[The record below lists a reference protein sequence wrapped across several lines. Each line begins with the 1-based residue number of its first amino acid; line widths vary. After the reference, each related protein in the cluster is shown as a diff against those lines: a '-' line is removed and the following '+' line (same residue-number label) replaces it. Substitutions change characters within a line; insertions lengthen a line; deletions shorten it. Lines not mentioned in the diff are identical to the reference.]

1 MNEILIAV
9 VLGIVEG
16 FTEFLPVSS
25 TGHLILVGNWLNFTG
40 AKANAFNIFIQLGA
54 IFAVVGYFRQ
64 RLWRVVTA
72 VLGKSVAGNPNG
84 MPPAEAR
91 RFLLAVLAAFI
102 PAAVFGLLL
111 EDIIDKLLF
120 DPQPVA
126 AALIVGGVAMLV
138 IEQYRPQPKT
148 EVAETLTLSQA
159 LWVGIAQCAALIP
172 GVSRSA
178 ATIMG
183 GLLTGLTHAA
193 AAEFSFFLSIPT
205 LAAASLYKLLQI
217 APQLSADDVTIFA
230 AGFIIS
236 MIVAW
241 VVIAGFM
248 AFIKRHSF
256 RVFAW
261 YRIVF
266 GVVILLMTLFGME
279 IKISE

>member
-9 VLGIVEG
+9 ILGIVEG
-16 FTEFLPVSS
+16 LTEFLPVSS

-248 AFIKRHSF
+248 AFIKHHSF
-256 RVFAW
+256 KVFAW

-266 GVVILLMTLFGME
+266 GFVILLMMLFGME

>member
-1 MNEILIAV
+1 MNEILIAII
-9 VLGIVEG
+9 LGIVEG
-16 FTEFLPVSS
+16 LTEFLPVSS

-64 RLWRVVTA
+64 RIWRVLIA
-72 VLGKSVAGNPNG
+72 ILGKPVADNPHG
-84 MPPAEAR
+84 LTSAAAR
-91 RFLLAVLAAFI
+91 RFLMAVIIAFI
-102 PAAVFGLLL
+102 PAAVFGLLF
-111 EDIIDKLLF
+111 EDIIDRLLF

-126 AALIVGGVAMLV
+126 AALIVGGVAILV
-138 IEQYRPQPKT
+138 IEQFRPRPKT
-148 EVAETLTLSQA
+148 EVAESLILSQA
-159 LWVGIAQCAALIP
+159 LWIGLAQCAALIP

-183 GLLTGLTHAA
+183 GLLAGLTHAA

-230 AGFIIS
+230 TGFIVS

-266 GVVILLMTLFGME
+266 GLVILLMMLFGME

>member
-9 VLGIVEG
+9 ILGIVEG
-16 FTEFLPVSS
+16 LTEFLPVSS

-40 AKANAFNIFIQLGA
+40 AKANAFSIFIQLGA

-72 VLGKSVAGNPNG
+72 VLGRPVAGNPNG
-84 MPPAEAR
+84 LTPAEAR
-91 RFLLAVLAAFI
+91 RFLLAVILAFI
-102 PAAVFGLLL
+102 PAAVLGLLF
-111 EDIIDKLLF
+111 EDMIDALF
-120 DPQPVA
+120 NPKSVA
-126 AALIVGGVAMLV
+126 AALIVGGVAILV
-138 IEQYRPQPKT
+138 VEQFRPQPKT
-148 EVAETLTLSQA
+148 EVAESLSLSQA

-183 GLLTGLTHAA
+183 GLLAGLTHAA

-230 AGFIIS
+230 TGFIVS

-266 GVVILLMTLFGME
+266 GFVILLMMLFGME
-279 IKISE
+279 IKIGE

>member
-16 FTEFLPVSS
+16 LTEFLPVSS
-25 TGHLILVGNWLNFTG
+25 TGHLILVANWLNFTG

-54 IFAVVGYFRQ
+54 IFAVIGYFRQ

-72 VLGKSVAGNPNG
+72 VLGKPVAGHPNG
-84 MPPAEAR
+84 LMPAEAR
-91 RFLLAVLAAFI
+91 RFLLAVILAFI
-102 PAAVFGLLL
+102 PAAVFGLLF
-111 EDIIDKLLF
+111 EDMIDALF
-120 DPQPVA
+120 NPKSVA
-126 AALIVGGVAMLV
+126 AALIVGGVAILI
-138 IEQYRPQPKT
+138 IEQFRPRPKT
-148 EVAETLTLSQA
+148 EIAETLTLSQA
-159 LWVGIAQCAALIP
+159 LWIGIAQCAALIP

-183 GLLTGLTHAA
+183 GLLAGLTHAA

-230 AGFIIS
+230 TGFIVS

-266 GVVILLMTLFGME
+266 GFVILLMMLFGVE

>member
-1 MNEILIAV
+1 MNEILIAII
-9 VLGIVEG
+9 LGIVEG
-16 FTEFLPVSS
+16 LTEFLPVSS

-72 VLGKSVAGNPNG
+72 MLGKSVAGNPNG
-84 MPPAEAR
+84 LTPAEAR
-91 RFLLAVLAAFI
+91 RFLLAVIVAFI
-102 PAAVFGLLL
+102 PAAVFGLLF

-126 AALIVGGVAMLV
+126 AALIVGGVAILV
-138 IEQYRPQPKT
+138 IEQFRPQPKT
-148 EVAETLTLSQA
+148 KVAESLSLAQA

-172 GVSRSA
+172 GISRSA

-183 GLLTGLTHAA
+183 GLLAGLTHAA

-205 LAAASLYKLLQI
+205 LAAASLYKLLQV

-230 AGFIIS
+230 IGFIVS

-266 GVVILLMTLFGME
+266 GFVILLMMLFGVE

>member
-1 MNEILIAV
+1 MNEILIAII
-9 VLGIVEG
+9 LGIVEG
-16 FTEFLPVSS
+16 LTEFLPVSS

-64 RLWRVVTA
+64 RIWRVLIA
-72 VLGKSVAGNPNG
+72 ILGKPVADNPHG
-84 MPPAEAR
+84 LTSAAAR
-91 RFLLAVLAAFI
+91 RFLMAVIIAFI
-102 PAAVFGLLL
+102 PAAVFGLLF
-111 EDIIDKLLF
+111 EDIIDRLLF

-126 AALIVGGVAMLV
+126 AALIVGGVAILI
-138 IEQYRPQPKT
+138 IEQFRPQPKT
-148 EVAETLTLSQA
+148 EIAESLILSQA
-159 LWVGIAQCAALIP
+159 LWIGISQCAALIP
-172 GVSRSA
+172 GISRSA

-183 GLLTGLTHAA
+183 GLLAGLTHAA

-230 AGFIIS
+230 TGFIVS

-266 GVVILLMTLFGME
+266 GLVILLMMLFGME

>member
-1 MNEILIAV
+1 MNEILIAII
-9 VLGIVEG
+9 LGIVEG
-16 FTEFLPVSS
+16 LTEFLPVSS

-64 RLWRVVTA
+64 RIWRVLTA
-72 VLGKSVAGNPNG
+72 MLGKPVASNPNWLTSAG
-84 MPPAEAR
+84 AR
-91 RFLLAVLAAFI
+91 RFLLAVIIAFI
-102 PAAVFGLLL
+102 PAAVFGLLF

-120 DPQPVA
+120 NPQPVA
-126 AALIVGGVAMLV
+126 AALIAGGVAILV
-138 IEQYRPQPKT
+138 IEQIRPQPKT
-148 EVAETLTLSQA
+148 EVAEALTLSQA

-230 AGFIIS
+230 AGFIVS

-266 GVVILLMTLFGME
+266 GFAILLMMLFGVE